1 MDEEKNGQNY
11 HQKEEQQPSDD
22 TQIDITKLTSARPE
36 IWKNEITGHQ
46 KNKIPV
52 AATLDW

>member
-1 MDEEKNGQNY
+1 MDIRSKASL
-11 HQKEEQQPSDD
+11 QQ
-22 TQIDITKLTSARPE
+22 TVKKILNSARPE

-52 AATLDW
+52 AATLG